1 MSLFEILMFGVA
13 LATDVFSA
21 NILIFT
27 YVIKI
32 IGLKAFFG

>member
-13 LATDVFSA
+13 LATDAFSA
-21 NILIFT
+21 SILIST

-32 IGLKAFFG
+32 IGLDAFFG